1 MLPLAFLAA
10 LAVLLP
16 QAAFSELLTDRPAY
30 AGVWVNTFGTV
41 YNLTPYTNFIAGE
54 ADRLKWSDMEPTE
67 GVTDFSGLDTAL
79 TRARDR
85 GYYYYFV
92 LWTGPDAP
100 NWIYNSPNN
109 VPKVTTDTG
118 GSFPYYLNANYK
130 RCATNFIDKLA
141 GFLATLPDDKRDRLA
156 FIQPGFGSTGD
167 RQLYKGNPIDSQYN
181 INSSNYLAFM
191 QFMTTSMRN
200 SFNARPE
207 TQSKQFM
214 WNIDDYDGSN
224 TNLLTG
230 VSDDASRGEMLYA
243 AWIRSFGEGQFKKQQ
258 FTLAIGYMVNN
269 ELDDDI
275 VQRPS
280 YYGYGTPLRWNGNPE
295 FVRGEHND
303 AVWAETPMAKKS
315 LKWHFYWTAIQS
327 VDRGLDAWET
337 KPDYIMTGNYNEAYQ
352 FSTRHSFQKKA
363 DKATQ
368 AFIALRDVLD
378 YSDTN
383 RFSVGGYGAALKN
396 NATRINSILAQY
408 AAYGATNEDTAT
420 VTSQSGSKYLS
431 LSSGLNDC
439 VWNVIGRNYQRHITQ
454 FDPNGTSVGLWRVGS
469 TNQPYGRFARGFQHA
484 SGKDAMYFNFA
495 ADFPAKRAAQVTF
508 KVIYYDKTTN
518 STWAF
523 KYDSGS
529 SNLATALSVT
539 NIGDVTWKTV
549 SVTVTNAVLQ
559 NNGPNGSDFALVNT
573 DGLDDIFH
581 MIEVTYA
588 DVRYPLTVNSG
599 SGGGLYTN
607 GQQVAISAS
616 NLVGQTFVR
625 WVGDTQ
631 YVNNVTYTNAL
642 VTMPTNAVTLTA
654 TYVDVSYALTANGGL
669 GGTVSPASTNV
680 LSGGSATFVVMA
692 SNYYRIATLTAN
704 GTAVTGMSFD
714 NNSTTTNFTWSNVQ
728 TSGVLAATFTAQ
740 VVTNA
745 ADTPHEWLAG
755 YGLTNSGSTFDQAAA
770 ADQDGDGLTAWQE
783 YIAGTDPTNTTSGLM
798 AAQNNRNVITWSP
811 AAGRVYSVYWATN
824 LLSGFQPLETNILYP
839 QGSYTNATSDPRIN
853 LYQIKVRMQ

>member
-1 MLPLAFLAA
+1 MNNMKKRILSMLPLVFLAA
-10 LAVLLP
+10 SAVLLP

-67 GVTDFSGLDTAL
+67 GATDFSGLDTAL

-100 NWIYNSPNN
+100 NWIYSGTNN
-109 VPKVTTDTG
+109 VPLVTTDTG
-118 GSFPYYLNANYK
+118 QTFPYYLNANYK
-130 RCATNFIDKLA
+130 RCLTNFIDKLA
-141 GFLATLPDDKRDRLA
+141 GHLAGLPADQRSRLA

-167 RQLYKGNPIDSQYN
+167 RQLYKGTPTNSQYN

-191 QFMTTSMRN
+191 QFATTSMRN

-243 AWIRSFGEGQFKKQQ
+243 EWIRSFGEGQFKKQQ

-269 ELDDDI
+269 ELDEDI

-315 LKWHFYWTAIQS
+315 LKWNYYWTAIAS

-337 KPDYIMTGNYNEAYQ
+337 KPDYIMTGKYNDAYE

-383 RFSVGGYGAALKN
+383 RFSVGVYGNARKS
-396 NATRINSILAQY
+396 NATRVNNILAQY
-408 AAYGATNEDTAT
+408 AAYGAINEDTAA
-420 VTSQSGSKYLS
+420 VTGTTGSSYLS
-431 LSSGLNDC
+431 GSSGLNDC
-439 VWNVIGRNYQRHITQ
+439 VWNVIGRNYQQHITQ

-523 KYDSGS
+523 KYDAGS
-529 SNLATALSVT
+529 SSLATALSVT

-573 DGLDDIFH
+573 DGVDDIFH
-581 MIEVTYA
+581 MIEATYA
-588 DVRYPLTVNSG
+588 DIQ
-599 SGGGLYTN
+599 YT
-607 GQQVAISAS
+607 
-616 NLVGQTFVR
+616 
-625 WVGDTQ
+625 
-631 YVNNVTYTNAL
+631 
-642 VTMPTNAVTLTA
+642 
-654 TYVDVSYALTANGGL
+654 LTANGGI
-669 GGTVSPASTNV
+669 GGTVSPTSTNV
-680 LSGGSATFVVMA
+680 LSGGSTDFVITA
-692 SNYYRIATLTAN
+692 SNYYRIATLTTN
-704 GTAVTGMSFD
+704 GTAVTGMLFD
-714 NNSTTTNFTWSNVQ
+714 NNTTTTNFIWSNVQ
-728 TSGVLAATFTAQ
+728 ASGVLAATFTAQ

-745 ADTPHEWLAG
+745 ADTPYSWLAG
-755 YGLTNSGSTFDQAAA
+755 YGLTNYEADSVL
-770 ADQDGDGLTAWQE
+770 DQDSDGLRAWQE
-783 YIAGTDPTNTTSGLM
+783 YIAGTDPTNTTSGFT
-798 AAQNNRNVITWSP
+798 AAQTTRNTITWSTVS
-811 AAGRVYSVYWATN
+811 GRVYSVYWSTN
-824 LLSGFQPLETNILYP
+824 LVKGFQPLETNIP
-839 QGSYTNATSDPRIN
+839 WTQGSFTNATPDSRVN
-853 LYQIKVRMQ
+853 HYQIKIRME